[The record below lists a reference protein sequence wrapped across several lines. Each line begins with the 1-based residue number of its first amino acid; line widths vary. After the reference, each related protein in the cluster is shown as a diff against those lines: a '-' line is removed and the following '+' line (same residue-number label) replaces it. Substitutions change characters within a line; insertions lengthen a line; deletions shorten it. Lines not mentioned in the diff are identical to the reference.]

1 MFADP
6 TCFDSATV
14 LLRVVVGRLEVS
26 SIWWGSFFLAQAV
39 QLECFLPVVLEMLR
53 VLECILE

>member
-14 LLRVVVGRLEVS
+14 MLRVVVGRLEVS
-26 SIWWGSFFLAQAV
+26 SVWWWGSFFLAQVA
-39 QLECFLPVVLEMLR
+39 QLVFLLPVVLELLQVWVCR
-53 VLECILE
+53 L